1 MNAAIRNAPY
11 PGRMARSKGSVR
23 EVRNSRLQ
31 GSGKAQGVKDE
42 GRTPTSSLPH
52 VPLPTSLEFGV
63 SLLRLRISLVRPL
76 QAVALLAAAVSV
88 AGAATLPLADGVLVY
103 EPGPA
108 PFKAYVK
115 ELRTPGG
122 VQVLLDSPAD
132 HIHHHGLMLA
142 LGADGVDFWTE
153 KPPETMGRQV
163 ARAPVDVDGN
173 SLRQSLDWQVP
184 GGTNVLVET
193 RQVVLRPGS
202 GTHPTRVAWE
212 SILRPAANRDVRLW
226 GRHYFGLGLRF
237 VRDLD
242 GATEFLFRPGATN
255 RVVRGDERLTPARWC
270 AARGT
275 IGGKPVTVA
284 MFDHPANPRHP
295 AEWFT
300 MARPFAYL
308 SATLG
313 LEKAPMTIPAGQDLR
328 LRWAVALW
336 DGPIAAEAIDA
347 EWTAWTEDKD
357 GPTKGIP

>member
-1 MNAAIRNAPY
+1 MNAGRRNAPG
-11 PGRMARSKGSVR
+11 PGRLVAAAALVAASV
-23 EVRNSRLQ
+23 
-31 GSGKAQGVKDE
+31 
-42 GRTPTSSLPH
+42 
-52 VPLPTSLEFGV
+52 
-63 SLLRLRISLVRPL
+63 
-76 QAVALLAAAVSV
+76 AVARAAAV
-88 AGAATLPLADGVLVY
+88 PLADGALVY

-153 KPPETMGRQV
+153 KPPEKMGRQV
-163 ARAPVDVDGN
+163 ARGPAGIGGN
-173 SLRQSLDWQVP
+173 SLRQSLDWQAP

-193 RQVVLRPGS
+193 RQVALRAGS
-202 GTHPTRVAWE
+202 PARPTRVSWE
-212 SILRPAANRDVRLW
+212 SVLRPAADREVQLW

-237 VRDLD
+237 VRELD
-242 GATEFLFRPGATN
+242 GAAEFLFRPGATN
-255 RVVRGDERLTPARWC
+255 RVVRGDECLTPGRWC
-270 AARGT
+270 AARGA
-275 IGGKPVTVA
+275 IGGRPVTVA
-284 MFDHPANPRHP
+284 MFDHPANARHP

-300 MARPFAYL
+300 MTKPFAYM

-313 LEKAPMTIPAGQDLR
+313 LEKAPMTLPAGQDLR

-336 DGPIAAEAIDA
+336 DGHVAAEAVDA

-357 GPTKGIP
+357 GTTKGIP